1 MRRELENPPRRPWAA
16 AGPGAHLGIDSV
28 ANRSPTWG
36 AMAGNPKLLLRWAFV
51 AAGLFL
57 VRAGASPN
65 IVFIVADDLGWAD
78 VAFHGGNAATPN
90 LDRLAREGIE
100 LTQHY
105 CRGHLHAHPRG
116 ADDGSILEPV
126 RKSRAGEPPGPSL
139 RYHHAAPRPAGCRL
153 RDRVD
158 RRPDKVDELARRMA
172 TIAQRDGD
180 AVVR

>member
-1 MRRELENPPRRPWAA
+1 
-16 AGPGAHLGIDSV
+16 
-28 ANRSPTWG
+28 
-36 AMAGNPKLLLRWAFV
+36 MAGNPKLLLRWAFV

-105 CRGHLHAHPRG
+105 VAATCTPTRAALMTGRYWSRFGNHGPENLQVLPFDTITLPR
-116 ADDGSILEPV
+116 V
-126 RKSRAGEPPGPSL
+126 
-139 RYHHAAPRPAGCRL
+139 L
-153 RDRVD
+153 RDAGYETALIAGRTRSTNWREEW
-158 RRPDKVDELARRMA
+158 RRSRSVME
-172 TIAQRDGD
+172 TQW
-180 AVVR
+180 